1 MARING
7 VDLPNEKRAEI
18 GLTYIY
24 GIGRTTAAKMCA
36 DLNIVDGTRIKD
48 LTEEQISAIR
58 DYIDQNGL
66 MVEGDLR
73 RERSQNVKRL
83 MDIGCNRGLRHRKGL
98 PVRGQRTHTNARTRK
113 GPKRQIGAKKKKSGR
128 LTHNGYCKEQA
139 RRRHPYQARRP

>member
-58 DYIDQNGL
+58 DYIDKNGL

-83 MDIGCNRGLRHRKGL
+83 MDIGCNCGLRHRKGL

-113 GPKRQIGAKKKKSGR
+113 GPKRQIGAKKKK
-128 LTHNGYCKEQA
+128 
-139 RRRHPYQARRP
+139 

>member
-58 DYIDQNGL
+58 DYIDKNGL

-83 MDIGCNRGLRHRKGL
+83 MEIGCYRGLRHRKGL

-113 GPKRQIGAKKKKSGR
+113 GSEASDRCQEEEIRETDA
-128 LTHNGYCKEQA
+128 
-139 RRRHPYQARRP
+139 